1 MDHLMLY
8 RGVKILYNVRNL
20 CLLSVFCILATKVF
34 GVFCCISWEC
44 SFSSLG
50 TPKVAVR
57 LQLLSPPQEGLNQ
70 NEKKKTFVW
79 ILLCFVFLSFLIFMV
94 ILQPLVIKVCGAWQV
109 MCPYNYPE
117 NVLERF
123 WSYIPHPQKKV
134 PRCALERRHVDVK
147 RSGTCNSYARSNW
160 ILWKLFRPGVSQ
172 KKVLVCKEKL
182 KKKKKM
188 FQISCETASSD
199 WLRIP

>member
-1 MDHLMLY
+1 MDHLMVY
-8 RGVKILYNVRNL
+8 RGVKILYSVRNM

-34 GVFCCISWEC
+34 DVFCSISWEC
-44 SFSSLG
+44 SFSNLG

-57 LQLLSPPQEGLNQ
+57 LQLLSPQEGLNQ
-70 NEKKKTFVW
+70 NEKKTFVW
-79 ILLCFVFLSFLIFMV
+79 ILLCFVFLSFRIFMV
-94 ILQPLVIKVCGAWQV
+94 ILEPLVIKVCGAWQV
-109 MCPYNYPE
+109 MCPYNYAE

-134 PRCALERRHVDVK
+134 PRCAHRHVDGK
-147 RSGTCNSYARSNW
+147 RSGTCNSYALSNW

-182 KKKKKM
+182 KKKENVSNVM
-188 FQISCETASSD
+188 WNSIIWLTADSVM
-199 WLRIP
+199 